1 MQPSIFER
9 LSYFLIIY
17 LDVTDD
23 DLDKYEESQDPQP
36 IRLRR
41 LRFRR
46 VARIRIRLRRLKCPL
61 RCASY
66 YACLAKTSGLG
77 KLACLALKKK
87 CHCWEECSSN
97 WNFSSCVYVVFNQ
110 FKYEFENR
118 LCVLLFT
125 KAIKIPTFINLTL
138 WKVLSF
144 ILNPKNF
151 VKRHLNP
158 C

>member
-17 LDVTDD
+17 LDVTDY
-23 DLDKYEESQDPQP
+23 DLDKYEESQNPQP

-77 KLACLALKKK
+77 KLACFALKKK
-87 CHCWEECSSN
+87 CRCWEECSSN
-97 WNFSSCVYVVFNQ
+97 WKFSSCVYVVFNQFKYVNQ

-125 KAIKIPTFINLTL
+125 KAIKIPTFTNLTL

-144 ILNPKNF
+144 IL
-151 VKRHLNP
+151 
-158 C
+158 